1 MTERQPP
8 TSQEHIEQLLSPERE
23 EELDTFMAMSFMP
36 IDPYDRVA
44 DIGCG
49 PGYFSI
55 PMAKHLVHGKLY
67 AMDIDDEMLDALRPR
82 VEEAKLGNIEVLK
95 CGATDFPLETESL
108 DGVLLAFVI
117 DQSEDRIGFLEAVWD
132 LLTPRG
138 WCVVL
143 EWYRETTESGPPLER
158 HIDPD
163 ELEALAVET
172 GYRFRWWRDL
182 NGSQYMALLRK

>member
-1 MTERQPP
+1 LTERQPP
-8 TSQEHIEQLLSPERE
+8 TSQEYIEQLFSPERE

-67 AMDIDDEMLDALRPR
+67 ALDMDDEMLDALRPR
-82 VEEAKLGNIEVLK
+82 VEEAKLGNVEVLK
-95 CGATDFPLETESL
+95 CGATDFPLEAESL
-108 DGVLLAFVI
+108 DGVLLAFVTH
-117 DQSEDRIGFLEAVWD
+117 QSEDRIAFLETVLD
-132 LLTPRG
+132 LLRPRG

-143 EWYRETTESGPPLER
+143 EWHRETTESGPPLER
-158 HIDPD
+158 RINPD
-163 ELEALAVET
+163 ELEALAVEA

-182 NGSQYMALLRK
+182 NCSQYMALLRK